1 MAEFDTKE
9 IIRCRFCLRYK
20 TCKRNK
26 HNSAS
31 CRLYEED
38 KVAYGKYKEKAESR
52 AIEARKKLMENPIT
66 REFMEYADLILDNL
80 KSY

>member
-1 MAEFDTKE
+1 MEEFDTKE

-31 CRLYEED
+31 CRLFEED
-38 KVAYGKYKEKAESR
+38 KVAYGKYREEVELR
-52 AIEARKKLMENPIT
+52 AIKAREKLMKNPIT
-66 REFMEYADLILDNL
+66 KEFMEYTDLILNSM
-80 KSY
+80 KK